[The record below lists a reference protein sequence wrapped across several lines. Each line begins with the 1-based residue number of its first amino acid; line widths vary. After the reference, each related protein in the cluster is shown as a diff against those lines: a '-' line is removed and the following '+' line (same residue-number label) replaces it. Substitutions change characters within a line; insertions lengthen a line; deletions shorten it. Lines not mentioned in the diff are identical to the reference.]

1 MSMYDRDWYR
11 EAYKEQERKSRSAN
25 VSRSTSTGAKPI
37 LFILL
42 FAIIM
47 AAIMA
52 AVRLFVNYP
61 TTIGL
66 IGVNIVIFIL
76 LQTKKWNTSM
86 LATSYQMTIKEQQS
100 YRLISAAFTQEEPL
114 HLIMN
119 MGSLYNLGV
128 VLEPYMGMKRL
139 LIHYGIIMIV
149 GGLFSCFIHKI
160 KSPYT
165 RSIGASGVI
174 CGLLGI
180 YIMIAISFKGLSA
193 LASVAPTLL
202 IMALMTAL
210 KRIDSI
216 GHFTG
221 LIVGLVCSGIARL
234 SFCFVS

>member
-1 MSMYDRDWYR
+1 MAGSLFPVPVLIRCPSCIAAAVAAALTTIPLYF
-11 EAYKEQERKSRSAN
+11 KSINAN
-25 VSRSTSTGAKPI
+25 VSGSTSAGAKPI

-52 AVRLFVNYP
+52 AAGLFVNYP

-66 IGVNIVIFIL
+66 IGVNIIIFIL

-86 LATSYQMTIKEQQS
+86 LATSYQMTIKEQQF

-139 LIHYGIIMIV
+139 L
-149 GGLFSCFIHKI
+149 
-160 KSPYT
+160 
-165 RSIGASGVI
+165 
-174 CGLLGI
+174 GI

-202 IMALMTAL
+202 IMALMTAS

-221 LIVGLVCSGIARL
+221 LIVGLVCGFLVVSGII
-234 SFCFVS
+234 

>member
-11 EAYKEQERKSRSAN
+11 EAYKEQEKKNRSAR
-25 VSRSTSTGAKPI
+25 VSSQNSSAGAKPV
-37 LFILL
+37 LFIVL

-52 AVRLFVNYP
+52 AARMYVNYP

-66 IGVNIVIFIL
+66 IGVNIIIFIL

-86 LATSYQMTIKEQQS
+86 LATSYQMTIKEQQF

-165 RSIGASGVI
+165 RSIGTSGVI
-174 CGLLGI
+174 CG
-180 YIMIAISFKGLSA
+180 F
-193 LASVAPTLL
+193 
-202 IMALMTAL
+202 
-210 KRIDSI
+210 
-216 GHFTG
+216 
-221 LIVGLVCSGIARL
+221 LVVSGII
-234 SFCFVS
+234 

>member
-11 EAYKEQERKSRSAN
+11 ESYKEQERKNRSAN
-25 VSRSTSTGAKPI
+25 VSGSTSAGAKPI

-42 FAIIM
+42 FAIVM

-52 AVRLFVNYP
+52 AARLFVNYP

-66 IGVNIVIFIL
+66 IGVNIIIFIL

-86 LATSYQMTIKEQQS
+86 LATSYQMTIKEQQF

-202 IMALMTAL
+202 IMALMTAS

-216 GHFTG
+216 GHLTG
-221 LIVGLVCSGIARL
+221 LIVGLVCGFLVVSGII
-234 SFCFVS
+234 

>member
-11 EAYKEQERKSRSAN
+11 EAYKEQERRNNSVKRSSGSN
-25 VSRSTSTGAKPI
+25 RLGMKPVLFII
-37 LFILL
+37 LFALV
-42 FAIIM
+42 M
-47 AAIMA
+47 AAIMSVA
-52 AVRLFVNYP
+52 RLYVPYP

-66 IGVNIVIFIL
+66 IGVNIIIFIL

-86 LATSYQMTIKEQQS
+86 LATSYQLTIEQKGY
-100 YRLISAAFTQEEPL
+100 YRIISSAFTQEEPL

-139 LIHYGIIMIV
+139 LIHYGIIMIF
-149 GGLFSCFIHKI
+149 GGVFSCLIHKI
-160 KSPYT
+160 KSPFT

-193 LASVAPTLL
+193 LTSVAPTLL
-202 IMALMTAL
+202 IMVLMTAS
-210 KRIDSI
+210 KKIDSI

-221 LIVGLVCSGIARL
+221 FAVGLVCGFFVVSGII
-234 SFCFVS
+234 

>member
-11 EAYKEQERKSRSAN
+11 EAYKEQEKKNQSARI
-25 VSRSTSTGAKPI
+25 SSQSTSAEAKPV

-42 FAIIM
+42 FAVIM

-52 AVRLFVNYP
+52 AARLYVNYP

-66 IGVNIVIFIL
+66 IGVNIIIFIL

-86 LATSYQMTIKEQQS
+86 LATSYQMTIKEHQF
-100 YRLISAAFTQEEPL
+100 YRLISSAFTQEEPL

-128 VLEPYMGMKRL
+128 VLEPYLGMKRL
-139 LIHYGIIMIV
+139 LIHYGLIMIF
-149 GGLFSCFIHKI
+149 GGLFSSLVHKV

-174 CGLLGI
+174 CGILGI

-193 LASVAPTLL
+193 LVSVAPTLL
-202 IMALMTAL
+202 IMCLMTAS
-210 KRIDSI
+210 KKIDSI

-221 LIVGLVCSGIARL
+221 LAVGLVCGFLIVSGII
-234 SFCFVS
+234 

>member
-11 EAYKEQERKSRSAN
+11 ESYKEQERKRSVN
-25 VSRSTSTGAKPI
+25 VSGSTSTGVKPI

-52 AVRLFVNYP
+52 AARLFVNYP

-86 LATSYQMTIKEQQS
+86 LATSYQMTIKEQQF

-174 CGLLGI
+174 CG
-180 YIMIAISFKGLSA
+180 F
-193 LASVAPTLL
+193 
-202 IMALMTAL
+202 
-210 KRIDSI
+210 
-216 GHFTG
+216 
-221 LIVGLVCSGIARL
+221 LVVSGII
-234 SFCFVS
+234 